1 MELYRKKNN
10 ICNLSKLQVISK
22 NQRINYQG
30 ENMNIEERIVKEKIS
45 TDKDLM
51 LCVDNIVFALSE
63 LDDCFEQETVNL
75 DNEVEYRIKKS

>member
-1 MELYRKKNN
+1 MD
-10 ICNLSKLQVISK
+10 
-22 NQRINYQG
+22 
-30 ENMNIEERIVKEKIS
+30 IEERIVKQKIS

-63 LDDCFEQETVNL
+63 LDESFEQETVNL